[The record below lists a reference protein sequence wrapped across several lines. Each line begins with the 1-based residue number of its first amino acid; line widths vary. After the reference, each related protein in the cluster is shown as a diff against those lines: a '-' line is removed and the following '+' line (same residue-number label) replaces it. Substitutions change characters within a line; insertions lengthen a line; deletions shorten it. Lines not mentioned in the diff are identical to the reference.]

1 MAILSS
7 NELSQALQQLPDWR
21 IEEGMLIREL
31 VFPSFPDA
39 IQFVDQLAIIAEQQ
53 QHHPDIDI
61 RYTRVRLGLVSHDA
75 GGLTRKDTEMALKID
90 SMVSSGRA
98 R

>member
-1 MAILSS
+1 MLILSS
-7 NELSQALQQLPDWR
+7 TELSQALQQLPEWR
-21 IEEGMLIREL
+21 IEEGMLAREL

-39 IQFVDQLAIIAEQQ
+39 IEFVDQLATIAEQQ

-75 GGLTRKDTEMALKID
+75 GGLTRKDTEMASKID
-90 SMVSSGRA
+90 SMVSSGTA